1 MSSATLRSDIQVMS
15 LVSVAHAL
23 SHFLQLNIAPL
34 FPLLKDELD
43 VSYAALGLTTGI
55 FYAVSGVFQT
65 VSGFA
70 VDRFGAR
77 RVLTGGLFLCVLGAL
92 IAGTAGSYNGLI
104 VAALVGGLGN
114 SVFHPS
120 DFAIMN
126 GRIDPTRLGY
136 AFSSHSIAG
145 NLGYAITP
153 IFSVAVAAI
162 WGWQAAILAGA
173 AIGAVVVAAALLF
186 GQLLDVPAV
195 HAAQQTTLSASQRLR
210 DDVRRLFSVP
220 VLMCFAYF
228 VFIGVVFIAIQTFG
242 VSAMTTVYG
251 ISAALASSVLTAY
264 MFGGS
269 AGILTGGYVAA
280 KGFRPDRVAASGML
294 IGALVMLLAGLAWL
308 PGSALPALFAMAGF
322 ASGVT
327 QPSRDL
333 LVRQTTPPGSTGSV
347 YGFVYSGLDLGSILA
362 PVYFGW
368 LMDLRLAQWVFFS
381 AVIVMLVTIM
391 TVLRL
396 PARRPSIA

>member
-1 MSSATLRSDIQVMS
+1 
-15 LVSVAHAL
+15 
-23 SHFLQLNIAPL
+23 
-34 FPLLKDELD
+34 
-43 VSYAALGLTTGI
+43 
-55 FYAVSGVFQT
+55 
-65 VSGFA
+65 
-70 VDRFGAR
+70 
-77 RVLTGGLFLCVLGAL
+77 
-92 IAGTAGSYNGLI
+92 
-104 VAALVGGLGN
+104 
-114 SVFHPS
+114 
-120 DFAIMN
+120 
-126 GRIDPTRLGY
+126 
-136 AFSSHSIAG
+136 
-145 NLGYAITP
+145 
-153 IFSVAVAAI
+153 
-162 WGWQAAILAGA
+162 
-173 AIGAVVVAAALLF
+173 
-186 GQLLDVPAV
+186 
-195 HAAQQTTLSASQRLR
+195 
-210 DDVRRLFSVP
+210 
-220 VLMCFAYF
+220 
-228 VFIGVVFIAIQTFG
+228 
-242 VSAMTTVYG
+242 
-251 ISAALASSVLTAY
+251 

-396 PARRPSIA
+396 PTRRPSVA